1 MLRVVE
7 SCCLKPIDRAK
18 EQFQEAIWYPQ
29 LWAIASPAAKIEAD
43 VASVTLCQK

>member
-29 LWAIASPAAKIEAD
+29 LWAIAFVAARI
-43 VASVTLCQK
+43 